1 MKAKETVG
9 YQVKATWQS
18 IVKMYNRLTSENDFS
33 QAIGYVLVNVKKEG
47 IPVTKIAPLMGIEP
61 TSLSRLLKTMEE
73 KGLVYRKKD
82 DVDRRVVKLFLTQKG
97 FELKKI
103 SRKIVIDY
111 NKMIREE
118 ISDEE
123 MEVFFSVINR
133 IRKMTC
139 QVGVSKDAL
148 IQKNC

>member
-33 QAIGYVLVNVKKEG
+33 QAIGYVLINVKKEG

-73 KGLVYRKKD
+73 KDLVYRKKD
-82 DVDRRVVKLFLTQKG
+82 SVDRRVVKLFLTPKG

-103 SRKIVIDY
+103 SRKIVLDY

-139 QVGVSKDAL
+139 QVGLADKEVN
-148 IQKNC
+148 QKNC